1 MDKIPTTNALILFSE
16 EAYNELRS
24 SLIQRLYDKE
34 TIIRVHVITAL
45 SKLVGTE
52 SPDEIEQ
59 GERTILQMLLDTISI
74 DPAAYVP
81 DAARCQNEIFLKVR
95 PILAKCDESLL

>member
-1 MDKIPTTNALILFSE
+1 MFSE
-16 EAYNELRS
+16 DAYNGLRS

-34 TIIRVHVITAL
+34 TIIRVHVIIAL

-59 GERTILQMLLDTISI
+59 GKRTILQMLLDTISL
-74 DPAAYVP
+74 DPAPYVQMQP
-81 DAARCQNEIFLKVR
+81 NVKNEIFLKLGY
-95 PILAKCDESLL
+95 ILAKCDEPLL

>member
-1 MDKIPTTNALILFSE
+1 MVKIPTTNTLILFSE
-16 EAYNELRS
+16 DAYNELRS

-34 TIIRVHVITAL
+34 TIIRVHIIIAL

-59 GERTILQMLLDTISI
+59 GEQTILQMLLDTVSM
-74 DPAAYVP
+74 DPAACVQMLS
-81 DAARCQNEIFLKVR
+81 DVKMKSF
-95 PILAKCDESLL
+95 

>member
-1 MDKIPTTNALILFSE
+1 LNHACWVRIPITDSLVLFSE
-16 EAYNELRS
+16 DAYNELRG

-34 TIIRVHVITAL
+34 TIIRVHVIIAL

-59 GERTILQMLLDTISI
+59 GERTILQILLDTIST
-74 DPAAYVP
+74 DPAAYVRMP
-81 DAARCQNEIFLKVR
+81 VNVEM
-95 PILAKCDESLL
+95 